1 MLIVAGKERSVERNK
16 ALSSISVCMCIIE
29 LTFYECFSAY
39 SESIRG
45 CPTCE
50 VKCHYV
56 YTQSPLEK
64 VYELNLLVYFSLCV
78 VIGQVPAC

>member
-1 MLIVAGKERSVERNK
+1 MNVSVH
-16 ALSSISVCMCIIE
+16 
-29 LTFYECFSAY
+29 
-39 SESIRG
+39 SESIRD

-64 VYELNLLVYFSLCV
+64 VYEFTSTLAMCSY
-78 VIGQVPAC
+78 IGQVPAC

>member
-1 MLIVAGKERSVERNK
+1 MIVSVH
-16 ALSSISVCMCIIE
+16 
-29 LTFYECFSAY
+29 

-64 VYELNLLVYFSLCV
+64 VYEFTSTLVYVVYRASPCV
-78 VIGQVPAC
+78 LSDCEIV